1 MPNGIQDRNYKPK
14 VEKEEIYEESELE
27 KLPGL
32 SSKVIKTKKKNIDP
46 AGKPVRQIF
55 KRNPYSL
62 LGHR

>member
-32 SSKVIKTKKKNIDP
+32 SSKVIKNQEKN
-46 AGKPVRQIF
+46 
-55 KRNPYSL
+55 
-62 LGHR
+62 HRSSRETCKTDI